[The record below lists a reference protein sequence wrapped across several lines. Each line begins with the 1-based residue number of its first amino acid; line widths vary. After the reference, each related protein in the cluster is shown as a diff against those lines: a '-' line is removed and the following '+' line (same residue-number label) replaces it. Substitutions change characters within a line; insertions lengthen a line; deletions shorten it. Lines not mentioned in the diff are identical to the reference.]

1 MRNAMRTIRKVCF
14 LVFVLVAPALAQNW
28 QERGPSP
35 AVTGPA
41 YDMSI
46 GYSKLSM
53 PIPGTRNVS
62 LNGLDLSGHVDFSPR
77 WGAILDTSYVRTH
90 NIPGTPHAGYALTA
104 HIGPVFYPI
113 EYRGT
118 RVFVHA
124 LGGAAIVDG
133 AVPISKTAYYKGW
146 LGRPSYALGG
156 GVEQSVSGPFAVR
169 FSGDYVRTSFFN
181 ATGAV
186 QPQGNLRL
194 TASIVFRLRQH
205 RSGTR

>member
-1 MRNAMRTIRKVCF
+1 MRNAIRTIRKGCF

-28 QERGPSP
+28 QERGPAP

-41 YDMSI
+41 YDISI
-46 GYSKLSM
+46 GYSNLSM
-53 PIPGTRNVS
+53 AIPGARHVS

-90 NIPGTPHAGYALTA
+90 NIPGTPHAGYALTS

-113 EYRGT
+113 EHGGT

-124 LGGAAIVDG
+124 LGGAALVDG
-133 AVPISKTAYYKGW
+133 AVPQSKTAYYKGW

-156 GVEQSVSGPFAVR
+156 GVEQSVSGPFALRVG
-169 FSGDYVRTSFFN
+169 GDYVRTSFFN

-205 RSGTR
+205 GSGTR